1 MRAPYHNPR
10 PPYKR
15 ALRPYGKRG
24 GEGRPGG
31 LHIMGGGMMEMG
43 AKG

>member
-15 ALRPYGKRG
+15 ALRPDGKG
-24 GEGRPGG
+24 VGEGCLGG
-31 LHIMGGGMMEMG
+31 LHIMGGGMTEMG
-43 AKG
+43 VKV